1 MSKLFAPSQGLWP
14 HYLCFFKGLCLHQSD
29 LLGTH
34 LELFPGVKFISIPF
48 SWSSFRI
55 IQHKKEHKILD
66 RLSRLHRGDS
76 VVSLKSELLNQGS
89 RWRWTDPRGPVSEVT
104 LRWTCLLPQ
113 PSGDLP
119 MTRLAGVREH
129 LASTAAIGVQVASLP
144 PLPVPRVGRGT
155 LPQIRDAAS
164 EPFLTQ
170 CSELPCPVYQRWS
183 SGGST
188 LPILDLLQP
197 PPFTDEE
204 TERS

>member
-89 RWRWTDPRGPVSEVT
+89 RWRWTDPPRSSLWGHPPLDPSAAPA
-104 LRWTCLLPQ
+104 LRWSAHDETHRCHRTSGMYGSHWGAGRFSPSSASSTSWPWDPPADPWRSLRTLLNPVLRAAL
-113 PSGDLP
+113 PSVPALVLSRKHSSYP
-119 MTRLAGVREH
+119 R
-129 LASTAAIGVQVASLP
+129 ASPTS
-144 PLPVPRVGRGT
+144 
-155 LPQIRDAAS
+155 
-164 EPFLTQ
+164 PFH
-170 CSELPCPVYQRWS
+170 RW
-183 SGGST
+183 GNW
-188 LPILDLLQP
+188 
-197 PPFTDEE
+197 EK
-204 TERS
+204 